1 MFNNQ
6 MGNVTQWVQQQQAL
20 AALAGNPALMQRTAG
35 MFTQAP
41 VDPQRKNE
49 IIAKHIV
56 SSAGR
61 RRIAASM
68 IQPLRRRRDYSSV
81 GRKAF
86 YVEQLP
92 DGALPIYDKDPEV
105 TAYTVAEEGEN
116 LIASI
121 KPKRVL
127 FPLFE
132 LASNPEI
139 ALTEIKQRRFDLVE
153 RSVDLA
159 KAEIQA
165 EEDRKVFAIMDAIA
179 TDATNPNPII
189 NVTGNLT
196 ANVLADA
203 FANVESTDLRV
214 ANVFMNAKDFA
225 DLRKLDRDTLDTET
239 QAVLWKTGL
248 VATIWGAR
256 IIVSRIVQP
265 GTVYVCAEP
274 EFFGRIPVR
283 TELTVISADL
293 PRERKIGFSVFENL
307 GIGAY
312 NPYALQRIDI
322 TRTV

>member
-1 MFNNQ
+1 MQYPSMAQFMQ
-6 MGNVTQWVQQQQAL
+6 MQG
-20 AALAGNPALMQRTAG
+20 LMQAANVRTAG
-35 MFTQAP
+35 TLFPQQ
-41 VDPQRKNE
+41 VDPQRAHE
-49 IIAKHIV
+49 IIAKNIV
-56 SSAGR
+56 TAEGR
-61 RRIAASM
+61 RRIATSM

-92 DGALPIYDKDPEV
+92 DGALPIYDKDPEI

-116 LIASI
+116 LIATM

-139 ALTEIKQRRFDLVE
+139 ALTEIRQRRFDLIQ

-165 EEDRKVFAIMDAIA
+165 EEDRKVFAVMDALA
-179 TDATNPNPII
+179 TDPTTPNPDIP
-189 NVTGNLT
+189 VTGNLT

-203 FANVESTDLRV
+203 FANIEQTDLRV

-225 DLRKLDRDTLDTET
+225 DLRKFDRDTLDIET
-239 QAVLWKTGL
+239 QAILFKTGL

-256 IIVSRIVQP
+256 IIVSRIVAP
-265 GTVYVCAEP
+265 GTVYVCSEP
-274 EFFGRIPVR
+274 EFFGRMPVR
-283 TELTVISADL
+283 TELTVISADV

-307 GIGAY
+307 GIGAFNSY
-312 NPYALQRIDI
+312 SLQRLLI
-322 TRTV
+322 TRS